1 MNYKKPAGYLELQ
14 KKKKKVTGGLCKFG
28 KKNRVIKMVH
38 LLVFCVCIR
47 KAVSILDSKL
57 PISRK
62 KFFITVIRFLF
73 NPSNVMF
80 ILGARIMK

>member
-14 KKKKKVTGGLCKFG
+14 KKKLQVVYVNLE

-47 KAVSILDSKL
+47 KAISILDSKL